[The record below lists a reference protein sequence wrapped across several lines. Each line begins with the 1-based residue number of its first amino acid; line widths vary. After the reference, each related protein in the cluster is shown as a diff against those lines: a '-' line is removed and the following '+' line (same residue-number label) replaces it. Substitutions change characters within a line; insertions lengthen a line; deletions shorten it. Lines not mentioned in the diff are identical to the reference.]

1 MTERNFE
8 FSENERSQND
18 SYNQKWIMKNNLIG
32 SEIIELDN
40 LDIPSSKIKDAGRF
54 QVVWLQNIDRL
65 MKLLPSDIV
74 TKEFSLI
81 DVGCGTGI
89 STLYFASNYKFF
101 EYCGFDHSQKL
112 ISMAH
117 QNFEIFSKNNKENH
131 KITFNIC
138 DANTYSI
145 SKKSILFLYNPFGSK
160 TLKNMILN
168 NIDLLKSTNSI
179 MLYANDLF
187 IDDIKDYGK
196 IIGRHSTHNLSC
208 LRF

>member
-1 MTERNFE
+1 MTARNFE
-8 FSENERSQND
+8 FSENERLQND
-18 SYNQKWIMKNNLIG
+18 SYNQKWIMRNNLIG
-32 SEIIELDN
+32 SEIIEPNN
-40 LDIPSSKIKDAGRF
+40 LDIPSSKIKESGRF

-74 TKEFSLI
+74 TTEYNLI

-89 STLYFASNYKFF
+89 STLYFASNYKFL

-112 ISMAH
+112 ISMTH
-117 QNFEIFSKNNKENH
+117 QNFEIFSKTNKENH
-131 KITFNIC
+131 KISFSIC

-145 SKKSILFLYNPFGSK
+145 PKKSILFLYNPFGSK

-168 NIDLLKSTNSI
+168 NIDLLKNTHSI

-187 IDDIKDYGK
+187 IDDIKDYGR
-196 IIGRHSTHNLSC
+196 IIGRHSKHNLSC
-208 LRF
+208 LIF